1 MYQGGVWLLESTV
14 SVSRRRLV
22 TGEYGSVSRLR
33 LVTGEYGKCIKAAS
47 GYWRVR

>member
-14 SVSRRRLV
+14 
-22 TGEYGSVSRLR
+22 SVSRLR